1 MSNPYAKLQTGY
13 STSSMPAHLNNS
25 YTYSTSKHGDKG
37 RSNYGLYPRDK
48 RFQDKIDKEGWLQR
62 TVPSV
67 PRMIDPKN
75 SRGAPRF
82 GAVSG
87 KTVSKV
93 RAEFPV
99 LPGQHTKAQEDFIMG
114 YNGKITK
121 KNEQILSTDKN
132 VGQNYYSINP
142 YTSLGKQ
149 FQYGAGGASIGRQA
163 WRTYLPTE
171 EQRDNEAL
179 RQMKLKSQREKQDN
193 SAVSKSKED
202 ALDDLAASVLDDYQ
216 PKNENDDGEPVAKKP
231 TLGLSRLD
239 VLQARNEQKIR
250 ELNKIELN
258 KKQQS
263 KIAFNARFAT
273 PEFFA
278 SKRALDPVVQQSRN
292 GQVRKPVLYNPLAK
306 QMKEKEAVGLYSNMT
321 PKIVEGQSDLLN
333 LNKQVVP
340 PPPGRENFGHIPL
353 PPSKENNQVL
363 DLHGNII
370 NADTPG
376 FATDYVTEF
385 KKQELTGVNLGGS
398 MPVHIPKSEDEKEVG
413 NSKSST
419 NKKGKGKNKNKKY
432 MRGAGD
438 EKWEDKTLEEWGDND
453 FRIFVGDIGQEVTD
467 EILAKAFHRYT
478 SFRKAKVII
487 DKTSR
492 KSKGFGFVSLG
503 DPDDYIKAMREM
515 QGHYIGARPV
525 KLTKSNWKNRD
536 LGEIKK
542 KNKMKRSWGFKVVGT

>member
-1 MSNPYAKLQTGY
+1 MSNPYAKLQSGY
-13 STSSMPAHLNNS
+13 SNSSMAAHS
-25 YTYSTSKHGDKG
+25 YVKHGDKG
-37 RSNYGLYPRDK
+37 RNNYGLYPRDK
-48 RFQDKIDKEGWLQR
+48 KFQDKIDKEGMLQR

-67 PRMIDPKN
+67 PRLIDPKN
-75 SRGAPRF
+75 FRGAPRF

-99 LPGQHTKAQEDFIMG
+99 LPGQHTKAQEDFILG
-114 YNGKITK
+114 YKNNITK
-121 KNEQILSTDKN
+121 SKEQIMSTDKN

-171 EQRDNEAL
+171 EQRDNAAL
-179 RQMKLKSQREKQDN
+179 KQLKLKSQREKQDN
-193 SAVSKSKED
+193 SNVSKSKED

-216 PKNENDDGEPVAKKP
+216 PKTEDDGEPVAKKP

-306 QMKEKEAVGLYSNMT
+306 QMKEKEAVGLYSSMT
-321 PKIVEGQSDLLN
+321 PKIVEGSVPGVVHG
-333 LNKQVVP
+333 VVP

-353 PPSKENNQVL
+353 PPTKENNQVL

-370 NADTPG
+370 NGDTPG

-398 MPVHIPKSEDEKEVG
+398 MPVHVPKSEEEFSS

-419 NKKGKGKNKNKKY
+419 NKKGKKNKDKKY

-438 EKWEDKTLEEWGDND
+438 EKWEDKTLQEWGDND